1 MIGRRG
7 FLGGILA
14 AAAAPAIITTPGLL
28 MPVRKIIND
37 PFGTRGFLPVNY
49 YVWVHPSL
57 AEDLNVRGMP
67 PQAKAP
73 GLEIGHYDGIR
84 IIKSSAAEMTAAAM
98 LMQQNAADRQL
109 WATLERFSK
118 KIRL

>member
-1 MIGRRG
+1 MTTRRG

-14 AAAAPAIITTPGLL
+14 AAAAPAIITTPGVL

-49 YVWVHPSL
+49 YVWVHPGL
-57 AEDLNVRGMP
+57 VEDLKV
-67 PQAKAP
+67 
-73 GLEIGHYDGIR
+73 EIGRYDGIR

-109 WATLERFSK
+109 WATLERFRK